1 MRFALHTSVLAFGV
15 LALAAGPSSA
25 EGVLVDKSEIR
36 FVSKQMGV
44 NFEGRFKKWKADVVF
59 RPNNLAAS
67 KAEFDIDLS
76 SIDLAS
82 EDSESEAKGSVW
94 FNSAKFPTARFV
106 STSIKSLG
114 GDKYDIAGRLSMK
127 GITKDTVVPIVLKKD
142 ASGDRIAEGTFTVKR
157 LDYKIGEGLWG
168 DTDTVANEVV
178 VRVRM
183 SLAPAT

>member
-1 MRFALHTSVLAFGV
+1 MTVPFRASILAFSVLALTAGPACADGV
-15 LALAAGPSSA
+15 LA
-25 EGVLVDKSEIR
+25 DKSEIR

-44 NFEGRFKKWKADVVF
+44 NFEGRFRKWRADIVF
-59 RPNNLAAS
+59 RPNNLATS

-94 FNSAKFPTARFV
+94 FNTTKFPTAHFI
-106 STSIKSLG
+106 STSIRSLG
-114 GDKYDIAGRLSMK
+114 GDKYDVAGKLSMK
-127 GITKDTVVPIVLKKD
+127 GITKDAVVPIVLKKD
-142 ASGDRIAEGTFTVKR
+142 ASGDRVAEGIFTVKR
-157 LDYKIGEGLWG
+157 LDYKIGEGLWT

-183 SLAPAT
+183 MLAPAT